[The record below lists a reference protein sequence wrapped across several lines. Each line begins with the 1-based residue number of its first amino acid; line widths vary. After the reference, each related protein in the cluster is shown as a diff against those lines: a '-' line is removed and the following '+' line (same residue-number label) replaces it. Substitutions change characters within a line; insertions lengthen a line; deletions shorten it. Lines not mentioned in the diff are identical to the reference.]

1 MRSGKKIAAW
11 MLAAAMAT
19 GLLAG
24 CGGSSGNET
33 TAAASA
39 AEGTTAASTATDK
52 TGDYSDKVITYG
64 LTTAWD
70 TVNPYG
76 STSGS
81 IYQNLVCDKLYDRLA
96 FIEEA
101 GSGVS
106 PRAAKSW
113 ESADDGKAAIF
124 HLDENAKWHDGQP
137 ITADDV
143 VFTMQVLVDE
153 KQNVPYSSYGYVNDK
168 AVEAEK
174 VDDLTVKLSLGSSSA
189 GFLGGLSQ
197 VYCIPKHIYDGVEN
211 IGESDLNNEPVGNGP
226 FKFEE
231 YKSGEYYKVTKFDDY
246 FDDVNLDSITF
257 KIVKDSSSANAA
269 LASGDLD
276 ARLIS
281 ADDYDTVSAYDNV
294 NINTYNSGRVNA
306 MFMNELNENLQDVKV
321 RQAIAYALNKEE
333 FCQFAFLSEDYA
345 EPADSIFTPDTLYY
359 TKPDNTYDNDPAKA
373 QELLSE
379 AGKTS
384 LSLNLMYISTD
395 KTMESEALYV
405 QSALANVGITINLLP
420 TDESTFKNKTKD
432 TECTDYDLV
441 LSFYTLGEEP
451 SLYADMSSSVSRSNY
466 SRIKDTDLDA
476 LWEEGNSTADE
487 TKRGEIYKEIQNTI
501 NDNMYIYPIAYSNGF
516 YAVSKDFG
524 GFDECLLKT
533 IYYDYSKIYTLE
545 K

>member
-1 MRSGKKIAAW
+1 MRKKVLAAL
-11 MLAAAMAT
+11 LAAAVAGTTVMAGT
-19 GLLAG
+19 AVFAAENTEGAKAAG
-24 CGGSSGNET
+24 GNITIAET
-33 TAAASA
+33 TDPQNINPLYVVDQTSFDMMQALYSPFFEIVNGEMYYGNGLCESVTANEDAS
-39 AEGTTAASTATDK
+39 EFTLKLKD
-52 TGDYSDKVITYG
+52 G
-64 LTTAWD
+64 L
-70 TVNPYG
+70 
-76 STSGS
+76 
-81 IYQNLVCDKLYDRLA
+81 
-96 FIEEA
+96 
-101 GSGVS
+101 
-106 PRAAKSW
+106 
-113 ESADDGKAAIF
+113 
-124 HLDENAKWHDGQP
+124 KWHDGEP
-137 ITADDV
+137 LTADDV

-174 VDDLTVKLSLGSSSA
+174 IDDLTVKLSLGSSSA

-197 VYCIPKHIYDGVEN
+197 VYCIPKHIYEGVEN

-231 YKSGEYYKVTKFDDY
+231 YKSGEYLKVTKFDDY
-246 FDDVNLDSITF
+246 YEDVNLDSITF

-306 MFMNELNENLQDVKV
+306 MFMNELNEDLQDVKV

-333 FCQFAFLSEDYA
+333 FCQFAFISEDYA
-345 EPADSIFTPDTLYY
+345 EPADSLFTPDTLYY
-359 TKPDNTYDNDPAKA
+359 AKPDNTYDNDPAKA
-373 QELLSE
+373 QQLLSE

-405 QSALANVGITINLLP
+405 QSALANVGITVNLVP

-432 TECTDYDLV
+432 PECTDYDLV

-451 SLYADMSSSVSRSNY
+451 SLYADMCSSDSRSNY

-476 LWEEGNSTADE
+476 LWEKGNSIADE
-487 TKRGEIYKEIQNTI
+487 TERSDIYKEIQNTI

-516 YAVSKDFG
+516 YAVNKDFG

-533 IYYDYSKIYTLE
+533 IYYDYSKIYILE

>member
-1 MRSGKKIAAW
+1 MRKKVLAAL
-11 MLAAAMAT
+11 LAAAV
-19 GLLAG
+19 AG
-24 CGGSSGNET
+24 TTVMSGM
-33 TAAASA
+33 TAFA
-39 AEGTTAASTATDK
+39 AETEGTKAEGGNITIAETADPQNINPLYVVDQTSFDMMQALYSPFFEIVNGEMYYGNGLCESVTANDDASEFTLKLKD
-52 TGDYSDKVITYG
+52 G
-64 LTTAWD
+64 L
-70 TVNPYG
+70 
-76 STSGS
+76 
-81 IYQNLVCDKLYDRLA
+81 
-96 FIEEA
+96 
-101 GSGVS
+101 
-106 PRAAKSW
+106 
-113 ESADDGKAAIF
+113 
-124 HLDENAKWHDGQP
+124 KWHDGQP

-174 VDDLTVKLSLGSSSA
+174 VDDLTVKISLGSSSA

-197 VYCIPKHIYDGVEN
+197 VYCIPKHIYDGV
-211 IGESDLNNEPVGNGP
+211 GSGP

-294 NINTYNSGRVNA
+294 NLNTYNSGRVNA
-306 MFMNELNENLQDVKV
+306 MFMNELNEDLQDVKV

-432 TECTDYDLV
+432 PECTDYDLV
-441 LSFYTLGEEP
+441 LSFYTLGEE
-451 SLYADMSSSVSRSNY
+451 
-466 SRIKDTDLDA
+466 DTDLDA

>member
-1 MRSGKKIAAW
+1 MRKKVLAAL
-11 MLAAAMAT
+11 LAAAV
-19 GLLAG
+19 AG
-24 CGGSSGNET
+24 T
-33 TAAASA
+33 TVFAGTAVFA
-39 AEGTTAASTATDK
+39 AENT
-52 TGDYSDKVITYG
+52 
-64 LTTAWD
+64 
-70 TVNPYG
+70 
-76 STSGS
+76 
-81 IYQNLVCDKLYDRLA
+81 
-96 FIEEA
+96 EEA
-101 GSGVS
+101 KAEGGNITIAETADPQNINPLYVVDQTSFDMMQALYSGLC
-106 PRAAKSW
+106 
-113 ESADDGKAAIF
+113 ESVTANDDASEFTLKLKDG
-124 HLDENAKWHDGQP
+124 LKWHDGEP
-137 ITADDV
+137 LTADDV

-153 KQNVPYSSYGYVNDK
+153 KQNVPYASYGYVNDK

-197 VYCIPKHIYDGVEN
+197 VYCIPKHIYEGVEN
-211 IGESDLNNEPVGNGP
+211 IGESDLNNNPVGNGP

-231 YKSGEYYKVTKFDDY
+231 YKSGEYFKVTKFD
-246 FDDVNLDSITF
+246 
-257 KIVKDSSSANAA
+257 ANAA

-306 MFMNELNENLQDVKV
+306 MFMNELNEDLQDVKV

-345 EPADSIFTPDTLYY
+345 EPADSVFTPDTLYY
-359 TKPDNTYDNDPAKA
+359 AKPDNTYDNDPAKA

-405 QSALANVGITINLLP
+405 QSALANVGITVNLVP

-432 TECTDYDLV
+432 PECTDYDLV

-451 SLYADMSSSVSRSNY
+451 SLYADMCSSDSRSNY

-476 LWEEGNSTADE
+476 LWEKGNSTADE
-487 TKRGEIYKEIQNTI
+487 TERGEIYKEIQNTI

-516 YAVSKDFG
+516 YAVNKEFG

-533 IYYDYSKIYTLE
+533 IYYDYSKIYTLAE
-545 K
+545 

>member
-1 MRSGKKIAAW
+1 MRKKLF
-11 MLAAAMAT
+11 MVLLAAAM
-19 GLLAG
+19 
-24 CGGSSGNET
+24 T
-33 TAAASA
+33 TATVAAGVTVSA
-39 AEGTTAASTATDK
+39 AETES
-52 TGDYSDKVITYG
+52 
-64 LTTAWD
+64 
-70 TVNPYG
+70 
-76 STSGS
+76 
-81 IYQNLVCDKLYDRLA
+81 
-96 FIEEA
+96 
-101 GSGVS
+101 
-106 PRAAKSW
+106 AAKAEGGNITIAS
-113 ESADDGKAAIF
+113 SADPQNINPLYVVDQTSFDMMQALYSPFFEIINGEMFYGNGLCESVTANDDASEFTLKLKDG
-124 HLDENAKWHDGQP
+124 LKWHDGEP

-197 VYCIPKHIYDGVEN
+197 VYCIPKHIYEGVEN
-211 IGESDLNNEPVGNGP
+211 IGESDLNNNPVGSGP

-231 YKSGEYYKVTKFDDY
+231 YKSGEYFKVTKFDDW
-246 FDDVNLDSITF
+246 FDEVNLDSITF

-281 ADDYDTVSAYDNV
+281 ADDYDTVSAYDNI
-294 NINTYNSGRVNA
+294 NINSYNSGRVNA
-306 MFMNELNENLQDVKV
+306 MFMNELNEDLQDVKV

-333 FCQFAFLSEDYA
+333 FCQFAFVSEDYA
-345 EPADSIFTPDTLYY
+345 EPAYSLFTPDTLYY
-359 TKPDNTYDNDPAKA
+359 TEPYNVYDNDQAKA
-373 QELLSE
+373 QQLLSE

-405 QSALANVGITINLLP
+405 QSALANVGITINLIP

-432 TECTDYDLV
+432 PECTDYDLV

-451 SLYADMSSSVSRSNY
+451 SLYADMCSSDSRSNY

-476 LWEEGNSTADE
+476 LWEEGNTTADD
-487 TKRGEIYKEIQNTI
+487 TKRGEIYKEIQNTV

-533 IYYDYSKIYTLE
+533 IYYDYSKIYAVE

>member
-1 MRSGKKIAAW
+1 MRKKVLAAL
-11 MLAAAMAT
+11 LAAAV
-19 GLLAG
+19 AG
-24 CGGSSGNET
+24 TTVMSGMT
-33 TAAASA
+33 VFA
-39 AEGTTAASTATDK
+39 AETEGTKAEGGNITIAETADPQNINPLYVVDQTSFDMMQALYSPFFEIVNGEMYYGNGLCESVTANDDASEFTLKLKD
-52 TGDYSDKVITYG
+52 G
-64 LTTAWD
+64 L
-70 TVNPYG
+70 
-76 STSGS
+76 
-81 IYQNLVCDKLYDRLA
+81 
-96 FIEEA
+96 
-101 GSGVS
+101 
-106 PRAAKSW
+106 
-113 ESADDGKAAIF
+113 
-124 HLDENAKWHDGQP
+124 KWHDGQP

-211 IGESDLNNEPVGNGP
+211 IGESDLNNEPVGSGP

-306 MFMNELNENLQDVKV
+306 MFMNELNEDLQDVKV

-384 LSLNLMYISTD
+384 LSLNLIH
-395 KTMESEALYV
+395 
-405 QSALANVGITINLLP
+405 
-420 TDESTFKNKTKD
+420 
-432 TECTDYDLV
+432 
-441 LSFYTLGEEP
+441 
-451 SLYADMSSSVSRSNY
+451 R
-466 SRIKDTDLDA
+466 
-476 LWEEGNSTADE
+476 
-487 TKRGEIYKEIQNTI
+487 
-501 NDNMYIYPIAYSNGF
+501 
-516 YAVSKDFG
+516 
-524 GFDECLLKT
+524 
-533 IYYDYSKIYTLE
+533 
-545 K
+545 

>member
-1 MRSGKKIAAW
+1 MRKKVLAAL
-11 MLAAAMAT
+11 LAAAV
-19 GLLAG
+19 AG
-24 CGGSSGNET
+24 TTVMSGMT
-33 TAAASA
+33 TFA
-39 AEGTTAASTATDK
+39 AETEGTKAEGGNITIAETADPQNINPLYVVDQTSFDMMQALYSPFFEIVNGEMYYGNGLCESVTANDDASEFTLKLKD
-52 TGDYSDKVITYG
+52 G
-64 LTTAWD
+64 L
-70 TVNPYG
+70 
-76 STSGS
+76 
-81 IYQNLVCDKLYDRLA
+81 
-96 FIEEA
+96 
-101 GSGVS
+101 
-106 PRAAKSW
+106 
-113 ESADDGKAAIF
+113 
-124 HLDENAKWHDGQP
+124 KWHDGQP

-174 VDDLTVKLSLGSSSA
+174 VDDLTVKISLGSSSA

-211 IGESDLNNEPVGNGP
+211 IGESDLNNEPVGSGP

-306 MFMNELNENLQDVKV
+306 MFMNELNEDLQDVKV

-359 TKPDNTYDNDPAKA
+359 TKPDNTYDNALSVSAPTPPPSRRTLPSGFRPPTTASIPKTASPLRRSPAFCPVPSA
-373 QELLSE
+373 WSFWSCSTPSPVSSPECSE
-379 AGKTS
+379 RRFRNRKRRILCSHQIRSSQGA
-384 LSLNLMYISTD
+384 
-395 KTMESEALYV
+395 
-405 QSALANVGITINLLP
+405 LLP
-420 TDESTFKNKTKD
+420 T
-432 TECTDYDLV
+432 
-441 LSFYTLGEEP
+441 G
-451 SLYADMSSSVSRSNY
+451 
-466 SRIKDTDLDA
+466 
-476 LWEEGNSTADE
+476 
-487 TKRGEIYKEIQNTI
+487 
-501 NDNMYIYPIAYSNGF
+501 
-516 YAVSKDFG
+516 
-524 GFDECLLKT
+524 
-533 IYYDYSKIYTLE
+533 
-545 K
+545 